1 MYLQIKQLNKT
12 YGSRQVVSNLE
23 LAVQEGEVLSLLGPS
38 GCGKTTI
45 LRMLAGL
52 VTPDSGYIEVG
63 GRVFFD
69 GKRGLPVEERGLG
82 MVFQDYALWPHMT
95 VAQNIS
101 FGLRLRRMPARQIK
115 ERLHTLLELV
125 NLPGYEQRYPYQLSG
140 GQQQRV
146 AVARALA
153 TEPRL
158 LLLDEPLSSLDAAL
172 RETMSAELVQ
182 LFKRLKITTINVT
195 HDQNEAMTMSDRIAI
210 LRDGQVQQIGTPTEL
225 YLQPQNA
232 FVASFMGQANMLP
245 GALVVNDKGASH
257 TSGSIQLHDEEICLS
272 GQISAE
278 ARAHSG
284 SHHFV
289 CHPANITITQEPPPA
304 PHQNIMPGQIVQTF
318 FVGGRWRTY
327 IKAGRQQ
334 QYTIQALTDQPL
346 QPAQSVWL
354 AFPPTQSL
362 IIPA

>member
-12 YGSRQVVSNLE
+12 YGSRQVVSDLDLE
-23 LAVQEGEVLSLLGPS
+23 VREGEVLSLLGPS

-69 GKRGLPVEERGLG
+69 GRRGLPVEERSLG

-101 FGLRLRRMPARQIK
+101 FGLRLRRVPTSQIK
-115 ERLHTLLELV
+115 ERLRTLLELV
-125 NLPGYEQRYPYQLSG
+125 NLSGYEQRYPYQLSG

-182 LFKRLKITTINVT
+182 LFKRLGITTINVT
-195 HDQNEAMTMSDRIAI
+195 HDQNEAMTMSDRITV
-210 LRDGQVQQIGTPTEL
+210 LRDGRVQQIGTPTEL
-225 YLQPQNA
+225 YLKPQNS

-245 GALVVNDKGASH
+245 GALANGHSE
-257 TSGSIQLHDEEICLS
+257 TGSLVLQDEGISLS
-272 GQISAE
+272 GQVSPE
-278 ARAHSG
+278 ARHHSG
-284 SHHFV
+284 SHYFV
-289 CHPANITITQEPPPA
+289 CRPAHIAIIQEPPPA
-304 PHQNIMPGQIVQTF
+304 PQQNILTGEVVQTF
-318 FVGGRWRTY
+318 FVAGRWRTH

-334 QYTIQALTDQPL
+334 QYSIQAFTDQPL

-354 AFPPTQSL
+354 SFPPTHSL
-362 IIPA
+362 IVPA